1 MNSTRLSQRRRASG
15 FTLME
20 LMVVVAIMALLAS
33 LTLMGF
39 RYAQVT
45 SMRNRTT
52 AFHRSIMSGLENYK
66 AENGEYPRPKKAAQT
81 AQFNSK
87 EYPIGGSL
95 MLYQA
100 MSGDGDSEIDIPTSA
115 SASDGRVEGQEVNHV
130 AMKEMPMEMSRR
142 DPAGYLLVDGF
153 GHPFQYEVP
162 SITTKTQYGAS
173 TARTNTETINNTYD
187 LWSFAEDEQNTTRTT
202 IDAKKSDTIAGKWI
216 KNW

>member
-1 MNSTRLSQRRRASG
+1 MNSTRLSPRRRPSG

-39 RYAQVT
+39 RFAQIT

-52 AFHRSIMSGLENYK
+52 AFHRSVMSGLENYK
-66 AENGEYPRPKKAAQT
+66 SENGEYPRPKKAAQT

-87 EYPIGGSL
+87 TYSIGGSL

-100 MSGDGDSEIDIPTSA
+100 MSGDGDSEIDIPSSA
-115 SASDGRVEGQEVNHV
+115 SNSNGRIEGLEINHV
-130 AMKEMPMEMSRR
+130 TLKEMPMEMWKH
-142 DPAGYLLVDGF
+142 DPAGYVLVDGF

-162 SITTKTQYGAS
+162 GVNTKSQYGS
-173 TARTNTETINNTYD
+173 GTARVNTETINNTYD
-187 LWSFAEDEQNTTRTT
+187 LWSFAEDETNTTRTT
-202 IDAKKSDTIAGKWI
+202 IDAKKSDTISGKWI